1 MEDRIP
7 TPGQKGR
14 VLITPEDGSAPYYA
28 KITMADNPTNPG
40 TPLNKETLLQDATE
54 TALFGSAN
62 NRTVDQAFR
71 GIASKLDLIMGDQ
84 ASITVTVTDQAGH
97 PVTQALV
104 NGVYGEDGSTVY
116 TNSSGVASGYIA
128 EGTQTISIT
137 GYADLEDTSKQLDVV
152 KGTTITETLTPTRR
166 NFLHL
171 TQSRSVKFSGDVSTV
186 DSNPVG
192 GGGGAGY
199 GSLNSGRG
207 SASGGAGAGG
217 HSTIQTGIQVTP
229 NTSYPAVVGAG
240 GIAGAED
247 TDASD
252 GGTSSFLGVTAA
264 GGNHGGN
271 SVAESNWNHTPGA
284 GGLGN
289 GNGGNGVAYDYGDED
304 GNNGTLG
311 TENGFLSFSESGPM
325 GGGGGSGSPAG
336 RDGGQGAGYGGDASF
351 SRGSTPPASSLGQ
364 DGYGGGGASG
374 DIDFGDNEPGY
385 EGYITPSARGGSGA
399 VNMRI
404 HFTWGDLA
412 A

>member
-7 TPGQKGR
+7 TPGQEGR
-14 VLITPEDGSAPYYA
+14 MLITPEDGSASYYV

-54 TALFGSAN
+54 TALFGSAD

-71 GIASKLDLIMGDQ
+71 GIANKLDLIMGDQ

-116 TNSSGVASGYIA
+116 TNSSGVAAGYIA

-171 TQSRSVKFSGDVSTV
+171 TKSQNVKFSGDVSTV

-199 GSLNSGRG
+199 GDLSSGRHG
-207 SASGGAGAGG
+207 VSGGAGAGG
-217 HSTIQTGIQVTP
+217 HSQIQSGISVAA
-229 NTSYPAVVGAG
+229 NTNYPAVVGAG
-240 GIAGAED
+240 GRAGTENR
-247 TDASD
+247 DAAN
-252 GGTSSFLGVTAA
+252 GGTSSFLGVSSI
-264 GGNHGGN
+264 GGNAGEKSIYSNRGDTIGNGG
-271 SVAESNWNHTPGA
+271 T
-284 GGLGN
+284 GN
-289 GNGGNGVAYDYGDED
+289 GNGAKGVSGDGIS
-304 GNNGTLG
+304 GNNGGAG
-311 TENGFLSFSESGPM
+311 TEQGFLTFGTQGPM
-325 GGGGGSGSPAG
+325 GGGGGTGG
-336 RDGGQGAGYGGDASF
+336 CDGTDGAGGTYGGDA
-351 SRGSTPPASSLGQ
+351 GDAGQ
-364 DGYGGGGASG
+364 DGYGGGGGSG
-374 DIDFGDNEPGY
+374 HIRIGQDEPGY
-385 EGYITPSARGGSGA
+385 FGEVNPSGRGGNGA

>member
-1 MEDRIP
+1 MEDRVP
-7 TPGQKGR
+7 TPGQEGR

-28 KITMADNPTNPG
+28 TLTMADNPTNPG

-54 TALFGSAN
+54 TALFGSAE
-62 NRTVDQAFR
+62 NRTVDEAFR
-71 GIASKLDLIMGDQ
+71 GIANKLDLIMGDQ

-192 GGGGAGY
+192 GGGCAGEGSVQSGGY
-199 GSLNSGRG
+199 G
-207 SASGGAGAGG
+207 ASGGGAGG
-217 HSTIQTGIQVTP
+217 GYSTIQSGIQITP
-229 NTSYPAVVGAG
+229 NTMYPAIVGSG
-240 GIAGAED
+240 GAIPNAV
-247 TDASD
+247 
-252 GGTSSFLGVTAA
+252 GGTSSFLGVTASGGNA
-264 GGNHGGN
+264 GGNAAPQGQSPGSGG
-271 SVAESNWNHTPGA
+271 T
-284 GGLGN
+284 GN
-289 GNGGNGVAYDYGDED
+289 GIGANGVRSGSKTSGLSGA
-304 GNNGTLG
+304 LG
-311 TENGFLSFSESGPM
+311 TQTAFSSFSDTQIA
-325 GGGGGSGSPAG
+325 GGGGDSGEIFFSLSDRG
-336 RDGGQGAGYGGDASF
+336 EDGAS
-351 SRGSTPPASSLGQ
+351 GT
-364 DGYGGGGASG
+364 DGYGEGGSSGSVNRGANESG
-374 DIDFGDNEPGY
+374 YHGSVGAPG
-385 EGYITPSARGGSGA
+385 RGGHGS

>member
-7 TPGQKGR
+7 TPGQEGR

-40 TPLNKETLLQDATE
+40 TPLSKETLLQDATE

-62 NRTVDQAFR
+62 NRTVDQAFQ
-71 GIASKLDLIMGDQ
+71 GIASKIDLIMGDQ

-97 PVTQALV
+97 PVTQVLV

-137 GYADLEDTSKQLDVV
+137 GYADLEDISKQLDVT

-186 DSNPVG
+186 DANPVG
-192 GGGGAGY
+192 AGGGAGY
-199 GSLNSGRG
+199 GDLRSGRWG
-207 SASGGAGAGG
+207 ISGGAGAGG
-217 HSTIQTGIQVTP
+217 HSQIQSGISVAA
-229 NTSYPAVVGAG
+229 NTNYPAVVGAG
-240 GIAGAED
+240 GRAGTED
-247 TDASD
+247 IDSSD
-252 GGTSSFLGVTAA
+252 GGSSTFLGVSAA
-264 GGNHGGN
+264 GGSAGEKSHVQVSSGGDII
-271 SVAESNWNHTPGA
+271 GQ
-284 GGLGN
+284 GGTGN
-289 GNGGNGVAYDYGDED
+289 GNGANGVAGD
-304 GNNGTLG
+304 GVVGKNGSAG
-311 TENGFLSFSESGPM
+311 TEQGFLTFETQGPM
-325 GGGGGSGSPAG
+325 GGGGGSGG
-336 RDGGQGAGYGGDASF
+336 CDGTDGEGGTYGGDA
-351 SRGSTPPASSLGQ
+351 GDAGQ
-364 DGYGGGGASG
+364 DGYGGGGGSG
-374 DIDFGDNEPGY
+374 HIRIGQDEPGSFG
-385 EGYITPSARGGSGA
+385 EVNPSGRGGNGA

>member
-1 MEDRIP
+1 MDDRIP
-7 TPGQKGR
+7 TPGQEGR
-14 VLITPEDGSAPYYA
+14 MLITPEDGSTPYYA
-28 KITMADNPTNPG
+28 VLTMADNPTQEG
-40 TPLNKETLLQDATE
+40 TPLNKETLLQDDTE

-71 GIASKLDLIMGDQ
+71 GIANKLDLIMGDQ
-84 ASITVTVTDQAGH
+84 AAITVTVTDQAGH

-128 EGTQTISIT
+128 EGAQTISIT
-137 GYADLEDTSKQLDVV
+137 GYADLEDISKQLDVV

-171 TQSRSVKFSGDVSTV
+171 TQSQNVKFSGDVSTV

-199 GSLNSGRG
+199 GALSSGRFG
-207 SASGGAGAGG
+207 ASGGAGGGG
-217 HSTIQTGIQVTP
+217 HSTIQTGLQVTP

-240 GIAGAED
+240 GQPGRED
-247 TDASD
+247 TEGSD
-252 GGTSSFLGVTAA
+252 GGTSSFLGAIAA
-264 GGNHGGN
+264 GGNHGSNASVN
-271 SVAESNWNHTPGA
+271 SSGWGGTPGI
-284 GGLGN
+284 GGIGN
-289 GNGGNGVAYDYGDED
+289 GKGADGAEGDGDE
-304 GNNGTLG
+304 NENGKNGSIG
-311 TENGFLSFSESGPM
+311 TEYGYLSFANTGRM
-325 GGGGGSGSPAG
+325 GGGGGSGTPDRG
-336 RDGGQGAGYGGDASF
+336 VDEGQGAGYGGDGGYA
-351 SRGSTPPASSLGQ
+351 TDQPPTSGQ
-364 DGYGGGGASG
+364 DGYGGGGGSG
-374 DIDFGDNEPGY
+374 GVLIGDNEPGY
-385 EGYITPSARGGSGA
+385 YGEIGTSARGGSGA